1 MALGPVKRTGAGL
14 RAKHCEALRRGLRMQ
29 KIVSVSSQKKFVI
42 KFDDFDF
49 PTQMTSDK
57 YSRPGVCVSALFEF
71 DGP

>member
-14 RAKHCEALRRGLRMQ
+14 RAKHCARRCRGLRMQ

-57 YSRPGVCVSALFEF
+57 
-71 DGP
+71 